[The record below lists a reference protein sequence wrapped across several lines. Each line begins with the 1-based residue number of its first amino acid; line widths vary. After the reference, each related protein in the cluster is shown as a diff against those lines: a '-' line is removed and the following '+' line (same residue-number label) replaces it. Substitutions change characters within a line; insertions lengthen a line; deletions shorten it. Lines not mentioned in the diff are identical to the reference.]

1 MAGQSTMEGFAKMM
15 AVKTVVSGG
24 IGKINEKLALT
35 KDAKIEKMVKLRQ
48 SRKKKEQ
55 NEQIFQEEKQMAED
69 YRREKGNL
77 IQAVSD
83 AWRGTERINDVE
95 DAHAEAL
102 KEQHQRQ
109 IAEGDAIVGLDI
121 AGKKKANANR
131 IAGNKTEQEWFWGNQ
146 KRQEMLDRKRLKD
159 EESAYQ
165 DNIKWE
171 SDAVVKATEKASNSP
186 TVSPQDAGQNSGGG
200 GTSAGFGGEDIVS
213 VIEDL
218 YITTLD
224 SNEILKKGLLIDQA
238 IRENSTEHADLL
250 IEGLGIHSPPFL
262 EKLTDQGEGAPS
274 FVPEIIGAE
283 SAPDINGSPDVSME
297 TMLDGEP
304 MPVQSDQ
311 FAELLDIE
319 REELD
324 FDRRRE
330 AREIKAARMALEDR
344 RDAKTSKLKMGG
356 RGGMKPDKK
365 KKKKGGG
372 LMDMLWKFGGKYLM
386 GIAGLT
392 GGWAAMKNMLGL
404 STKGDDA
411 ARAAKLAKGLGTNAK
426 NVAGKI
432 DEVGDLTKTTAK
444 ATKLGK
450 VADGV
455 TDIGTTAAKATKL
468 GAVGDAVTDVSTT
481 AAKSTK
487 LGKVAD
493 GVTDVSSTLGKGV
506 KATNI
511 KTNIKPVVSKLEKI
525 GDGIKNI
532 PNATKDLV
540 KGLRGAK
547 VVPTTVGV
555 GRGNNPRSIA
565 KRFQKVTPPEG
576 PSLVKKVVGGA
587 KDIAVKTG
595 NVAVNKLSS
604 SNNKSLKAVSA
615 GGKALAGSASE
626 TVKLVSTVIKKAATG
641 ASRVAKVLAPLDILS
656 KMHQGQGLFESLGNM
671 VLEVGNLAV
680 GGADW
685 VAEQGQQATGLGS
698 GKGFMEGSGADFAF
712 QEADMLGNKEKW
724 QTSLLDQGINK
735 GVAAWTGTE
744 QVANK
749 KVWTEE
755 QEGLAD
761 AAEDSGAVDVGFG
774 QGDIEDLEKLSL
786 LDEKSLQALLDYQV
800 WDDEDQKQI
809 TDLLNAKKMGITA
822 TYDDNGVFGSEKINY
837 GDAVEGQTAEQ
848 KAYTASLD
856 PAKRPD
862 MKEYK
867 PEGEGMFSG
876 FTDTFTG
883 AFSDIFSHFSPD
895 PVKQT
900 KMAETT
906 TLMAENAT
914 TPGSIF
920 THDTHLEKTLWD
932 IWTEEKTF
940 LSSPVTE
947 GDSTSDFSPQSKM
960 FGNQPDLMS
969 PVPVIDVS
977 PTAPVMGATGG
988 MVSSELLA
996 QIVSQISTME
1006 KEATVGNSGGN
1017 NTNVI
1022 TNQTSNNPVQNIQAA
1037 ASTAHAPA
1045 VLAGTNS
1052 MGVLDRG

>member
-1 MAGQSTMEGFAKMM
+1 MPAQSTMEGFAKLM
-15 AVKTVVSGG
+15 AVKTVVGG
-24 IGKINEKLALT
+24 GLGAVNKKLAKVGLGS
-35 KDAKIEKMVKLRQ
+35 KEAKTEAMYEKRQ
-48 SRKKKEQ
+48 ARLKKEKR
-55 NEQIFQEEKQMAED
+55 EEIFNDEVMLAENHA
-69 YRREKGNL
+69 RASGSML
-77 IQAVSD
+77 QAIKD
-83 AWRGTERINDVE
+83 GIHGRHRINDIDE
-95 DAHAEAL
+95 AHAEAL
-102 KEQHQRQ
+102 KEQNQRQ
-109 IAEGDAIVGLDI
+109 IAEGDAIVGIDH
-121 AGKKKANANR
+121 AGKKKANADR
-131 IAGNKTEQEWFWGNQ
+131 VAGHTTEQEWFWGNQ
-146 KRQEMLDRKRLKD
+146 KRQEALDRKRLKD

-165 DNIKWE
+165 ANIKWE
-171 SDAVVKATEKASNSP
+171 SDAVVKATEDASNSP
-186 TVSPQDAGQNSGGG
+186 TVSPQDAGQNSGGAG
-200 GTSAGFGGEDIVS
+200 GGAGFGGEDIVS

-224 SNEILKKGLLIDQA
+224 TNEILKKGLLIDQA
-238 IRENSTEHADLL
+238 IREQSTEHADLL

-262 EKLTDQGEGAPS
+262 ERLTDQGEGAPS
-274 FVPEIIGAE
+274 IETESIGAE
-283 SAPDINGSPDVSME
+283 SAPDINGSPNVSME

-311 FAELLDIE
+311 FAELIGIE
-319 REELD
+319 RDELD

-372 LMDMLWKFGGKYLM
+372 LMDMLWRFGGKYLM
-386 GIAGLT
+386 GLAGLT

-411 ARAAKLAKGLGTNAK
+411 ARAAKLAKGLGKNAK

-432 DEVGDLTKTTAK
+432 DEVADLTKTTAK

-455 TDIGTTAAKATKL
+455 TDISTTTAKATKL

-493 GVTDVSSTLGKGV
+493 GVTDVSSSLGKGV

-532 PNATKDLV
+532 PKATTNLV
-540 KGLRGAK
+540 KGLRTAK

-555 GRGNNPRSIA
+555 GKGNAPNSIA

-595 NVAVNKLSS
+595 NVAVNKLGA
-604 SNNKSLKAVSA
+604 SNNKSLKVVSA

-626 TVKLVSTVIKKAATG
+626 TVKLVSTVIRKAATG

-685 VAEQGQQATGLGS
+685 IAEQGQQATGLGS

-735 GVAAWTGTE
+735 GVAAWTGEE

-755 QEGLAD
+755 QEALAD

-822 TYDDNGVFGSEKINY
+822 TYDDNGIFGSEKINY
-837 GDAVEGQTAEQ
+837 GNAEQGQTQEQ
-848 KAYTASLD
+848 KAYAASLD
-856 PAKRPD
+856 PSKRPD
-862 MKEYK
+862 MEEYK

-900 KMAETT
+900 K
-906 TLMAENAT
+906 
-914 TPGSIF
+914 
-920 THDTHLEKTLWD
+920 WRR
-932 IWTEEKTF
+932 
-940 LSSPVTE
+940 
-947 GDSTSDFSPQSKM
+947 
-960 FGNQPDLMS
+960 
-969 PVPVIDVS
+969 
-977 PTAPVMGATGG
+977 
-988 MVSSELLA
+988 LL
-996 QIVSQISTME
+996 
-1006 KEATVGNSGGN
+1006 
-1017 NTNVI
+1017 
-1022 TNQTSNNPVQNIQAA
+1022 P
-1037 ASTAHAPA
+1037 
-1045 VLAGTNS
+1045 
-1052 MGVLDRG
+1052 